1 MKDTR
6 KKYSVST
13 NTKMGPCEYKIDEF
27 LLTCAPTPTPVP
39 SHLRLI
45 VALCLSALNPD
56 LLHIKRFLLVL

>member
-45 VALCLSALNPD
+45 VASRLFPPPFSYA
-56 LLHIKRFLLVL
+56 IK